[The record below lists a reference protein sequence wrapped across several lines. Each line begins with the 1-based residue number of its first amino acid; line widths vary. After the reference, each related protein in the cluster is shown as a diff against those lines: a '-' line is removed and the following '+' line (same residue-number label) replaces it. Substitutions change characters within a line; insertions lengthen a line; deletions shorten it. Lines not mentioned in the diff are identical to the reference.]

1 MRVKCKN
8 NKSKEQRLTLNKNY
22 SVYEAEYLIKDGIKE
37 YIIFKIEDD
46 YGSVIPYE
54 ANNFEIIL
62 DLNNNYTKEVIGD
75 NKVVLMHSFINV
87 KYFWAKLYDDDYEM
101 IRLFI
106 KAKKDIYSNE
116 MMNEEILEI
125 INGNNFDERD
135 FVIDMLINQRNNY
148 FIENIIRICKIQL
161 EKWRDNSNLETL
173 FKYLSTFENDKVND
187 FFIDYLSENEK
198 GHEVLDEIVY
208 NYNYFNN

>member
-54 ANNFEIIL
+54 ANNFEIIS

-75 NKVVLMHSFINV
+75 NKVALTHSFIST

-106 KAKKDIYSNE
+106 KAKKDIYISE
-116 MMNEEILEI
+116 MKNDEILEI

-135 FVIDMLINQRNNY
+135 FVIDMLIDQRNDY

-161 EKWRDNSNLETL
+161 EKWIDNSNLETL
-173 FKYLSTFENDKVND
+173 FKYLSTFENDKVNE

-198 GHEVLDEIVY
+198 GNEILDNIV
-208 NYNYFNN
+208 YNYFNN

>member
-8 NKSKEQRLTLNKNY
+8 NKNKEQRLTLNKNY

-37 YIIFKIEDD
+37 YITFKIEDD

-54 ANNFEIIL
+54 ANNFEIIS

-75 NKVVLMHSFINV
+75 NEVALTHSFIST
-87 KYFWAKLYDDDYEM
+87 KYFWAKLYDDDHEM

-106 KAKKDIYSNE
+106 KAKKDIYSSE
-116 MMNEEILEI
+116 MKNDEILEI

-135 FVIDMLINQRNNY
+135 FVIDMLIDQRNDY

-161 EKWRDNSNLETL
+161 EKWIDNSNLETL
-173 FKYLSTFENDKVND
+173 FKYLSTFENDKVNE

-198 GHEVLDEIVY
+198 GNEILDNIVY
-208 NYNYFNN
+208 DYFNN